1 MEGSKISERVN
12 TNRTFYG
19 RPITAREILTGDVQ
33 PPAMA
38 APLYQILESLG
49 AGPRPGLPFAPKKS
63 VRPQSTHNQAQPP
76 PPPTTPRPNVSHY
89 NQTFEEP
96 PPPYSENSNAASS
109 STKRPQ
115 ANHGPQ
121 SNYGPPAPFL
131 QDAKE
136 QALPNSI
143 PYEPIPANSVVP
155 YNSTNNLHHH
165 DIKKQPQEEQ
175 MTVVIAKYDYHGPPT
190 DLSFTAGDTI
200 IVIKR
205 LGDRESWWEGEIGDK
220 RGYFP
225 ANYTEDL
232 EL

>member
-12 TNRTFYG
+12 TNRTFYN

-63 VRPQSTHNQAQPP
+63 VRPQSAHNQGSAQPP

-89 NQTFEEP
+89 NQAFEEP
-96 PPPYSENSNAASS
+96 PPPYSDNSNAASS
-109 STKRPQ
+109 SSTKPPP
-115 ANHGPQ
+115 ANHGP
-121 SNYGPPAPFL
+121 PVPL
-131 QDAKE
+131 LHDAKE
-136 QALPNSI
+136 QALPNNI
-143 PYEPIPANSVVP
+143 PYEPTPANSVVP

-165 DIKKQPQEEQ
+165 DVKNQPQQEEQ

-200 IVIKR
+200 IVINR
-205 LGDRESWWEGEIGDK
+205 LGDRESWWEGEVGDK